1 MDHVGLSP
9 PRRPNGR
16 PQACDPCRA
25 RKVACDHGQPVCNR
39 CRKRGQDG
47 ECVYSASSTRSKT
60 LRQTSNQQVADAPA
74 SGEAAR
80 PAEPTRPILI
90 SSPPSGPGY
99 LGFTSH
105 STVFEETRHSLS
117 LLHGPDT
124 EQDSAKGSRGKARE
138 GIRFRDL
145 PSPIR
150 QACLFVLEHL
160 PGQPNEQMI
169 FRDNPCEDKGWSHIA
184 VANIVRSL
192 QETFC
197 AQRDVGE
204 SELERIAEQICQNTV
219 RPFRDIHTSPWEW
232 LEQFCGSNLR
242 WESLGLLWAYL
253 ERISDA
259 LDSLRTGHLA
269 WMVGKKSTETA
280 LACLG
285 YCIDLARYFN
295 EGNDLLLDLCRRKA
309 TLESIIVGDASLS
322 CWNSHGMTVSMLTFL
337 GMHVQQPVT
346 PYKPSLCSENKRRL
360 FAQVFNSDKFTVSF
374 TGRPPLITRRYCT
387 TPLPLDIRDED
398 LTADESTLMSAVNS
412 LDERG
417 WNTKGELY
425 PATLVRAR
433 YMIAIIL
440 DELVEIALDHTMTV
454 TLDQLQNLKARQL
467 NTMAEFPASLVYDAG
482 NLFDPSLDI
491 EVLYTRILVHLGH
504 LQNLFFVERLLL
516 RNGAADEGNL
526 LLTSFDMVI
535 LTLVFWT
542 HKDQFATMRRNF
554 EWLVMAFGAPA
565 GGILC
570 LELLRPSFRGTHPKD
585 PRLSRSAIIQQL
597 SLLIGFLDWVRPPA
611 PNADLCADCKTIIQ
625 GVLDHHLNAGT
636 DNGGALQSL
645 DWDFANAPGFNFD
658 LLDTFDWLRADWQ

>member
-1 MDHVGLSP
+1 MLGCHLLGDQTAAHRPAIHAEHARSPVITDSPCATDVG
-9 PRRPNGR
+9 RE
-16 PQACDPCRA
+16 A
-25 RKVACDHGQPVCNR
+25 RMGNV
-39 CRKRGQDG
+39 
-47 ECVYSASSTRSKT
+47 
-60 LRQTSNQQVADAPA
+60 PA

-124 EQDSAKGSRGKARE
+124 EQDSTKGPRGMARE

-160 PGQPNEQMI
+160 PGQPNEKMI
-169 FRDNPCEDKGWSHIA
+169 FRDNPCEEKGWSHIA
-184 VANIVRSL
+184 VAKIVHSL

-269 WMVGKKSTETA
+269 WMAGKKSTETA

-322 CWNSHGMTVSMLTFL
+322 CWN
-337 GMHVQQPVT
+337 
-346 PYKPSLCSENKRRL
+346 
-360 FAQVFNSDKFTVSF
+360 
-374 TGRPPLITRRYCT
+374 
-387 TPLPLDIRDED
+387 
-398 LTADESTLMSAVNS
+398 
-412 LDERG
+412 
-417 WNTKGELY
+417 
-425 PATLVRAR
+425 
-433 YMIAIIL
+433 
-440 DELVEIALDHTMTV
+440 
-454 TLDQLQNLKARQL
+454 
-467 NTMAEFPASLVYDAG
+467 FPASLVYDAG